1 MYENLVK
8 RLRDKANALD
18 YDGWVDT
25 AASLEEAADAI
36 EKLIEVIQ
44 NHDFLE
50 SLMKPHWIPVTDHL
64 PEKKRESYW
73 CLTDGGF
80 CHEIKWTDENRIYGG
95 SDDWGWYIFDVPLG
109 SHVTH
114 WMPRF
119 KLPKEES
126 HGREV

>member
-8 RLRDKANALD
+8 RLRDKASALD

-50 SLMKPHWIPVTDHL
+50 SLVKPRWIPVTERL
-64 PEKKRESYW
+64 PDNKREVYW

-80 CHEIKWTDENRIYGG
+80 CHEVRWTNNIYGLIE
-95 SDDWGWYIFDVPLG
+95 SDKWGWSIFDVPRG

-114 WMPRF
+114 WMTRLE
-119 KLPKEES
+119 LPKEEN
-126 HGREV
+126 E